1 MDLLDKLV
9 EKRATAGDA
18 MTAICDLAA
27 TEERDLTDT
36 EDENLKALRE
46 DADRLDVR
54 CQELR
59 EIQLGNAEAA
69 KLRAEVTAT
78 PEAAD
83 KATQVRVGD
92 EPMTYSERSG
102 TSFFRDLY
110 ASQMHHDPAAQNRM
124 SRHSSEMDVEYRD
137 SSTASFAGLVVP
149 QYLTQLAAE
158 LARAGRPF
166 ANLCTNMP
174 LPSDGMSLNLSR
186 VTTGST
192 AAAQATENSAVS
204 DTTIDDT
211 LLTVNV
217 STIAGQQNISR
228 QALERGSGIDAL
240 IMADLQSA
248 IATTLD
254 LGLLSGD
261 GTSGTLLGLMNIT
274 GKNAVT
280 YTDASPTVAEFYPKL
295 MDAIQQVNSNRFAG
309 PDLIIMHPRRAAWLA
324 AAVDGQSRPL
334 VLPQSNVPQNA
345 MGVGPVAGYGLNG
358 LQIAGIP
365 VVADANVNTTRG
377 AGSNQDNVFVV
388 RRADMLLF
396 ESPGAPS
403 MVRMDQTSGGN
414 LTVKIVGYQYAAAVF
429 GRYPA
434 AISVISG
441 TGLVAPSF

>member
-110 ASQMHHDPAAQNRM
+110 ASQMHHDPSAQNRM

-149 QYLTQLAAE
+149 AYLTQLAAE

-174 LPSDGMSLNLSR
+174 LPSDGMTINISR

-204 DTTIDDT
+204 EQDLDDT
-211 LLTVNV
+211 LLTVDIR
-217 STIAGQQNISR
+217 TIAGQQDVSR

-261 GTSGTLLGLMNIT
+261 GTSGALLGLMNIT

-280 YTDASPTVAEFYPKL
+280 YTDATPTVAEFYPKL

-403 MVRMDQTSGGN
+403 MVRMDQTDGGN
-414 LTVKIVGYQYAAAVF
+414 LTVKMVAYQYAAAVF

-434 AISVISG
+434 SISVISG

>member
-27 TEERDLTDT
+27 TEERGLTDT

-110 ASQMHHDPAAQNRM
+110 ASQMHHDPSAQNRM

-149 QYLTQLAAE
+149 AYLTQLAAE

-174 LPSDGMSLNLSR
+174 LPSDGMTINISR

-204 DTTIDDT
+204 EQDLDDT
-211 LLTVNV
+211 LLTVDIR
-217 STIAGQQNISR
+217 TIAGQQDVSR

-280 YTDASPTVAEFYPKL
+280 YTDATPTVAEFYPKL

-414 LTVKIVGYQYAAAVF
+414 LTVKLVAYQYAAAVF
-429 GRYPA
+429 GRYPGS
-434 AISVISG
+434 ISKISG

>member
-46 DADRLDVR
+46 DADRLDIR

-110 ASQMHHDPAAQNRM
+110 ASQMHHDPSAQNRM

-174 LPSDGMSLNLSR
+174 LPSDGMTINISR

-204 DTTIDDT
+204 EQDLDDT
-211 LLTVNV
+211 LLTVDIR
-217 STIAGQQNISR
+217 TIAGQQDVSR

-261 GTSGTLLGLMNIT
+261 GTSGTLLGLMNISGT
-274 GKNAVT
+274 NAVT

-403 MVRMDQTSGGN
+403 MVRMDQTLGGQ

>member
-110 ASQMHHDPAAQNRM
+110 ASQVHHDPAAQGRM
-124 SRHSSEMDVEYRD
+124 ARHSSEMDVEQRAAG
-137 SSTASFAGLVVP
+137 TTGNFAGLVVP
-149 QYLTQLAAE
+149 QYLISLAAE

-166 ANLCTNMP
+166 ANLCTPMP
-174 LPSDGMSLNLSR
+174 LPSSGMTLNISR
-186 VTTGST
+186 VTTGSS
-192 AAAQATENSAVS
+192 AAVQATENTAVS

-211 LLTVNV
+211 LLTVTI
-217 STIAGQQNISR
+217 STVAGQQNISR

-254 LGLLSGD
+254 LGCIYGD
-261 GTSGTLLGLMNIT
+261 GTSGALLGLNNIT

-280 YTDASPTVAEFYPKL
+280 YTDASPTVAEFFPKL
-295 MDAIQQVNSNRFAG
+295 MDAVQKVNSTRFC
-309 PDLIIMHPRRAAWLA
+309 RA
-324 AAVDGQSRPL
+324 
-334 VLPQSNVPQNA
+334 
-345 MGVGPVAGYGLNG
+345 
-358 LQIAGIP
+358 
-365 VVADANVNTTRG
+365 
-377 AGSNQDNVFVV
+377 
-388 RRADMLLF
+388 
-396 ESPGAPS
+396 
-403 MVRMDQTSGGN
+403 
-414 LTVKIVGYQYAAAVF
+414 
-429 GRYPA
+429 
-434 AISVISG
+434 
-441 TGLVAPSF
+441 